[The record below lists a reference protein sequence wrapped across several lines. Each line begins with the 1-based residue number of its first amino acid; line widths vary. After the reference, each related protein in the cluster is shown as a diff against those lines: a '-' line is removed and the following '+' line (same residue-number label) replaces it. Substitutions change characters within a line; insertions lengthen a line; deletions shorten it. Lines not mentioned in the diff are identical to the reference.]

1 MPVLTVNTNVEN
13 PVIILTAVGYT
24 QDRNTIVVDEGTTV
38 SVRIEKDGYKR
49 IVDDVVV
56 NENVTKFYEMEM
68 ELYTVKIDQYPA
80 DSRVSTIL
88 DGIELVGNKREAHY
102 GDLVEFRV
110 SKKGYEE
117 RKGVIHV
124 KGNEVQK
131 VILLVDRE
139 AIVPTAE
146 EYKER
151 RDLSENYPSTFTD
164 RRLLKQYVESI
175 ENPFFEISSEV
186 SVEGYIGTW
195 ESSNGKND

>member
-80 DSRVSTIL
+80 DSRVSTIH
-88 DGIELVGNKREAHY
+88 DGIELVGNKR
-102 GDLVEFRV
+102 
-110 SKKGYEE
+110 
-117 RKGVIHV
+117 
-124 KGNEVQK
+124 
-131 VILLVDRE
+131 
-139 AIVPTAE
+139 
-146 EYKER
+146 
-151 RDLSENYPSTFTD
+151 
-164 RRLLKQYVESI
+164 
-175 ENPFFEISSEV
+175 
-186 SVEGYIGTW
+186 
-195 ESSNGKND
+195 